1 MTAFLIFTI
10 ETLVFAFYNFYHND
24 FDHRFFIVSLIFAII
39 YILIILGLIGF
50 TISQPMTFSQYT
62 E

>member
-10 ETLVFAFYNFYHND
+10 ETLVFGFYNFYHND
-24 FDHRFFIVSLIFAII
+24 FDHRFFIISLIFAIL
-39 YILIILGLIGF
+39 YILIILVLIGF
-50 TISQPMTFSQYT
+50 TIAQSMTFSEYN